1 MVNWLV
7 AISFQCFQRDQR
19 YSTAVYQS
27 WVAGERFR
35 PRLHYAGRIR
45 KRSFIFTV
53 KANVHNNPPRL
64 KTELFE
70 NPLQTRWIWKHRLF
84 VLINVDWEHFE
95 NRPFGKTMTSRW
107 SGNFADRIFLKHKSK
122 MIRVCCVLKFSGV
135 MWTENIWCVFQ
146 SEIAVFKFLR
156 IMCTG
161 RNKSQFYG

>member
-70 NPLQTRWIWKHRLF
+70 NPLQTGGIWKRQLY
-84 VLINVDWEHFE
+84 VLVWTEDILKTELFE
-95 NRPFGKTMTSRW
+95 NPLQTG
-107 SGNFADRIFLKHKSK
+107 RIWKRQLY
-122 MIRVCCVLKFSGV
+122 VLV
-135 MWTENIWCVFQ
+135 WTENILKTELFENDVVTVMWFPWRIL
-146 SEIAVFKFLR
+146 SLTEMKNNRWLLR
-156 IMCTG
+156 
-161 RNKSQFYG
+161 F